1 MSYIFPLY
9 SANATQAETLTTAT
23 KEIEVNGR
31 LIEFTVAASTAA
43 VATLASVPVGVVF
56 TLKGTSIS
64 ATGSASATITTK
76 ANKTIVLTNA
86 QIVTLMSV
94 ENDEFVIMDAVGAEG
109 IAATATGTIIPA

>member
-9 SANATQAETLTTAT
+9 SANAIQAETLTTTT

-31 LIEFTVAASTAA
+31 LINLTVAANTAA

-56 TLKGTSIS
+56 TLRGTSIS
-64 ATGSASATITTK
+64 ATGSSTATITTK
-76 ANKTIVLTNA
+76 AGKTIVLANG

-94 ENDEFVIMDAVGAEG
+94 ENDEFVIMDAVGVEG
-109 IAATATGTIIPA
+109 VTATATGTVIS